1 MCNHNR
7 VTPIYPITPPK
18 NADNLE
24 MVYWECFD
32 CGETFDTDPRKE
44 EDDEVIDERKI
55 MRDSLFH

>member
-24 MVYWECFD
+24 MVYWECLV

-44 EDDEVIDERKI
+44 EDDEIINESQV
-55 MRDSLFH
+55 MRYSLFE

>member
-32 CGETFDTDPRKE
+32 CGETFDHNPKE
-44 EDDEVIDERKI
+44 EDDDRFIDERAEV
-55 MRDSLFH
+55 RSNLYP